1 MTLEQLRDQL
11 RVFAA
16 ARGWQAYH
24 SPKNLSMA
32 LRRFKG
38 AKVRQGSS
46 VPKSKQEEES
56 FLTINK

>member
-1 MTLEQLRDQL
+1 M
-11 RVFAA
+11 FA
-16 ARGWQAYH
+16 
-24 SPKNLSMA
+24 KNLSMA